1 MAGNGAVLDFCGPFP
16 NGDGIDDLTTAVS
29 TDTRMPRAAYAPL
42 GSKVLNQLFFQHSSR
57 LNEQA
62 AVNGLVGH
70 AHTLVLGIL
79 NLQPSGNL
87 FRRPVQDQFTSND
100 LWQLHVN
107 SQKAPLGSQGR
118 LPGLVICFTRSILRT
133 PTMPRHLP
141 AHRRHSPLQTFSYLT
156 NGGAGSNSSRN
167 VLALCQ
173 CKREQCAPTRR
184 RNNPAV

>member
-62 AVNGLVGH
+62 AVNGFVRH
-70 AHTLVLGIL
+70 AHALVLGIL

-87 FRRPVQDQFTSND
+87 FRRPVQDEFTRND
-100 LWQLHVN
+100 LLQIYV
-107 SQKAPLGSQGR
+107 QGKKAGLGPQGR
-118 LPGLVICFTRSILRT
+118 LPGLLIGFIGSIQRS
-133 PTMPRHLP
+133 P
-141 AHRRHSPLQTFSYLT
+141 AMAGDLSTYRRNSAPQTFGYLA
-156 NGGAGSNSSRN
+156 N
-167 VLALCQ
+167 
-173 CKREQCAPTRR
+173 RR
-184 RNNPAV
+184 TT